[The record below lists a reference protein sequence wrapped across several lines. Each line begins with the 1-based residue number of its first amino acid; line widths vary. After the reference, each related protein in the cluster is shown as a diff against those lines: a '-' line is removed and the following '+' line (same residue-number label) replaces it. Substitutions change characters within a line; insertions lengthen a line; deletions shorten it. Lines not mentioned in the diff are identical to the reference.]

1 MGASYSKLPAAMLA
15 LVLAASLASADAP
28 LLRQAPDDHGA
39 RIGAV
44 SLADNSEARLV
55 FITERLQAGE
65 GAARAWYWT
74 WTTIYGA
81 ATIGQAIGFFL
92 SQDLR
97 GQVNWAT
104 GAATTL
110 LGTLLML
117 VTDFPAEYGARE
129 LSHMPVNT
137 PEQRKAKLKRAEELL
152 ENAASSEADGR
163 AWFIH
168 LGGAVVSIAGGL
180 ILWLAYGFLVDGIIN
195 TVAGI
200 AVSEIQIWTQPTRA
214 INDWR
219 EYQAQFG
226 GAVGGTKP
234 TVRVIPTIGGMALAG
249 RF

>member
-1 MGASYSKLPAAMLA
+1 MLA
-15 LVLAASLASADAP
+15 LVLALTLSSADAP
-28 LLRQAPDDHGA
+28 LLRQAPNDHDA

-44 SLADNSEARLV
+44 SLADNSEARLI
-55 FITERLQAGE
+55 FLTDRLRAGE

-74 WTTIYGA
+74 WTAIYGV
-81 ATIGQAIGFFL
+81 ATIGQAIGFFT

-97 GQVNWAT
+97 GQVNWAV

-110 LGTLLML
+110 LGTVLML
-117 VTDFPAEYGARE
+117 VTDFPAEYAARE
-129 LSHMPVNT
+129 LSRMPVTT
-137 PEQRKAKLKRAEELL
+137 PEQRKAKLKRAEELM
-152 ENAASSEADGR
+152 EKAAEAETDGR

-168 LGGAVVSIAGGL
+168 LGGAVVSLAGGL

-214 INDWR
+214 IGDWR

-226 GAVGGTKP
+226 GTVGGTRP
-234 TVRVIPTIGGMALAG
+234 SVRVVPTIGGLAVAG